1 MIRILPPEEAKKI
14 AAGEVIDRPAA
25 LAREFIDNA
34 LDSGVSNVELAIE
47 DGGIGKV
54 EVIDDGSGMSRED
67 LALCIKTHA
76 TSKIQSL
83 DDLSRAT
90 TLGFRGEAL
99 AAAAAVAHLEILTS
113 TDGREAWLLESD
125 PGAVYGENPAAGETA
140 NDGVK
145 LTQTRRVKGTSV
157 RAYRLFDTIPAR
169 KRFLKRESSEAAL
182 CRQIF
187 IEKAMAFP
195 GVSFRF
201 VQDRQLKLQ
210 LLPCSDDLQKRF
222 GEILFTGTGGTSGTE
237 RAFLH
242 TIKANGKGFSVAII
256 FGGPELYRQ
265 DRRQQYIF
273 ANKRRIQDYGLMQAL
288 EYGLA
293 GYFPNNSHPVGAIF
307 IEVDPALADFNIHP
321 AKREVRFA
329 DAAAIHHCITSAL
342 RAHVQKAAPWLSDKQ
357 GALDPSQ
364 AEYYPGAELPF
375 RSPPAG
381 APAESSAAAGNA
393 AAART
398 SPAYQRRASPYAHSL
413 AMEALLER
421 RDDFAPLPSR
431 SGSGAEFSDKEF
443 TGAEFSA
450 AEPAPAYGETQQVH
464 LVGRAFGLF
473 IIVEKNNRLYLI
485 DQHAAHERLLY
496 NRFLSAPITTQELLV
511 AIPFATSGA
520 DEENFLQAKQEELKQ
535 LGIVLEN
542 EGGGAWR
549 IEALPAGWKT
559 SDGETVEELLS
570 LRTAGSDLARHWAA
584 TLACHN
590 AIKDGGW
597 LDDTS
602 ALALAEAVLALED
615 ETGQLPR
622 CPHGRPLWTE
632 IGKEDL
638 FKAVRRIES

>member
-25 LAREFIDNA
+25 LVREFVDNA
-34 LDSGVSNVELAIE
+34 LDSGGSNIELSIE

-83 DDLSRAT
+83 EDLSRAT

-99 AAAAAVAHLEILTS
+99 AAAAAVARLEILTS

-125 PGAVYGENPAAGETA
+125 PGALYGDSAGEA
-140 NDGVK
+140 ENNGVK

-157 RAYRLFDTIPAR
+157 RACHLFDTIPAR
-169 KRFLKRESSEAAL
+169 KRFLKRESSEASQ
-182 CRQIF
+182 CRQVF

-195 GVSFRF
+195 GLSFRF
-201 VQDRQLKLQ
+201 IQDSQIKLQ
-210 LLPCSDDLQKRF
+210 LLPCGDDLQKRF
-222 GEILFTGTGGTSGTE
+222 GEILFTGTE
-237 RAFLH
+237 RGFLH
-242 TIKANGKGFSVAII
+242 TIKANGKGFTVAII

-293 GYFPNNSHPVGAIF
+293 GYFPNNSHPVGAVF

-321 AKREVRFA
+321 AKREIRFA

-342 RAHVQKAAPWLSDKQ
+342 RNHVQKVAPWLNDSPD
-357 GALDPSQ
+357 AFDPSQ
-364 AEYYPGAELPF
+364 NAGEELPF
-375 RSPPAG
+375 RS
-381 APAESSAAAGNA
+381 APARTPGGTSST
-393 AAART
+393 ART
-398 SPAYQRRASPYAHSL
+398 SPAWRNSGGDRSGHDAAYPRRASPHAHSL

-431 SGSGAEFSDKEF
+431 GESSV
-443 TGAEFSA
+443 
-450 AEPAPAYGETQQVH
+450 AEPGATYETENAGTAQVR
-464 LVGRAFGLF
+464 LAGRAFGLF
-473 IIVEKNNRLYLI
+473 IIAEKKNRLYLI
-485 DQHAAHERLLY
+485 DQHAAHELLLY
-496 NRFLSAPITTQELLV
+496 NRFLSSPITTQELLV
-511 AIPFATSGA
+511 AIPFTTSNS
-520 DEENFLQAKQEELKQ
+520 DEENFLQAKQEELKL

-542 EGGGAWR
+542 EGNGSWR

-559 SDGETVEELLS
+559 ADGETVEELLS
-570 LRTAGSDLARHWAA
+570 LHTAGKNLAMRWAA
-584 TLACHN
+584 TLACHS

-597 LDDTS
+597 LDDAS

-632 IGKEDL
+632 IGKDDL
-638 FKAVRRIES
+638 LRAVRRIES

>member
-1 MIRILPPEEAKKI
+1 MISILPPEEAKKI

-25 LAREFIDNA
+25 LVREFIDNA
-34 LDSGVSNVELAIE
+34 LDSGVSNIELSIE

-54 EVIDDGSGMSRED
+54 QVIDDGSGMSRED

-83 DDLSRAT
+83 EDLSRAT

-125 PGAVYGENPAAGETA
+125 PGALYDDSAGEA
-140 NDGVK
+140 GGVK
-145 LTQTRRVKGTSV
+145 LTQGRRVKGTSA

-201 VQDRQLKLQ
+201 IQDNQIKLQ
-210 LLPCSDDLQKRF
+210 LLPCGDNLQKRF
-222 GEILFTGTGGTSGTE
+222 GEIFFSGTE
-237 RAFLH
+237 RGFLH
-242 TIKANGKGFSVAII
+242 IIKANGEGFSVAII

-265 DRRQQYIF
+265 DRRQQFIF

-293 GYFPNNSHPVGAIF
+293 GFFPNNSHPVGAVF

-329 DAAAIHHCITSAL
+329 DAASIHHCITSAL
-342 RAHVQKAAPWLSDKQ
+342 RGHVQKAAPWLSDRPD
-357 GALDPSQ
+357 ALDPSQ
-364 AEYYPGAELPF
+364 REYNPGAELPF
-375 RSPPAG
+375 RPPPAG
-381 APAESSAAAGNA
+381 SSS
-393 AAART
+393 RT
-398 SPAYQRRASPYAHSL
+398 SPAYPRRASPYAHSL

-431 SGSGAEFSDKEF
+431 SSAGSEF
-443 TGAEFSA
+443 TGAEFSV
-450 AEPAPAYGETQQVH
+450 AEPAPTYGETENAVAAQAGLAQQVG
-464 LVGRAFGLF
+464 LAGRAFGLF
-473 IIVEKNNRLYLI
+473 IIAEKKNRLYFI
-485 DQHAAHERLLY
+485 DQHAAHERILY
-496 NRFLSAPITTQELLV
+496 NHFLSAPITTQELLV
-511 AIPFATSGA
+511 AIPFTTSGA

-535 LGIVLEN
+535 LGIILEN
-542 EGGGAWR
+542 EGGGSWR
-549 IEALPAGWKT
+549 IEALPAGWRT
-559 SDGETVEELLS
+559 GDGETVEELLS
-570 LRTAGSDLARHWAA
+570 LRTAGEDLARHWAA
-584 TLACHN
+584 TLACHG

-632 IGKEDL
+632 ISKEDL
-638 FKAVRRIES
+638 FRAVRRIES